1 MTKFASNQRPQL
13 GMSPKLP
20 KKVIPGTKQHTDGTI
35 DYSFL
40 LSEEEKKKDDY
51 FKLKQLVYHYEWIGR
66 QQINRHRD
74 AIRKKFNLAYGVI
87 DTSDYIKDESEYK
100 AEIEFL
106 DSEPIDYDLKFYPII
121 PNLINSLVG
130 ELSKTYTNY
139 SAVAVNP
146 EAINR
151 LIEEKNNMVKQLLLQ
166 PLQEQF
172 NASMEQQGITPETQ
186 PDVYQQQQ
194 ELFLQMPVVQKYM
207 AKTYR
212 LEVENWANH
221 TIQMD
226 QRRFKLAEVEKQ
238 AFFNKLVT
246 DFPYVHVELSDTDYR
261 PQVLDPR
268 YCAYLKSP
276 YVDDVSEGIMFMWYE
291 YESPLNLITRFGSS
305 LKEEDM
311 EKLETLHIHHRT
323 LLNIDSNER
332 YNLDVPGDIAAAQNY
347 LAFREI
353 ANTRYTDDK
362 YRGGDYKERLVEICN
377 MYLQVPRKLGKLT
390 MSNGREKF
398 SEIVDEYY
406 KPTVQPV
413 YDTTILNE
421 KSERTLIY
429 GEHIEWFYQNEL
441 WRVVK
446 INLSTN
452 PNPDNADDVWVLLE
466 KHPLQLSKP
475 EYRFGSYI
483 PVHGGPKTNK
493 YNDPV
498 TIVDKCK
505 PWQVFYNYLWNRN
518 DQLVKG
524 EIGKFFLMNQNL
536 IPQES
541 MGEDWGRGNIL
552 KFALAARDVKIA
564 PTDPS
569 LMNTGN
575 SALAATGG
583 YGQEVDL
590 TVTQEVIDKAKLA
603 EICKNECFLQVG
615 VTPQFLGDISPS
627 ETATGIQQGVNAS
640 VTQLKHLYD
649 EHFSLFESVRQTM
662 LQYAAY
668 HDAQGNNPSK
678 MYIADEGER
687 VIFQIPAD
695 LSLHTLGVY
704 VSSNMDDNSI
714 IQTIKTLVLQDNTMG
729 ADLLDKVTSLSSK
742 SVSEI
747 YSKLKDLSIEK
758 QIKEKEQ
765 YQQEQNLVQQQI
777 ESNEKQ
783 LQAKLEEE
791 ARQAQLDRESN
802 ERIAEIKV
810 IGQSQFSEGD
820 GFEEL
825 LKLKQMQDKEKQSY
839 NTLLAKLNQDTNNL
853 LSQRQNANLTQ
864 QANKE
869 KTEIEKEKIKVDRE
883 KILADLKKSQN
894 DLLIAKTNRNKY
906 SK

>member
-1 MTKFASNQRPQL
+1 MKTFASNQRPQL
-13 GMSPKLP
+13 GMKPKLP
-20 KKVIPGTKQHTDGTI
+20 KKVIPGTNQNTDGTI
-35 DYSFL
+35 DYSFV

-51 FKLKQLVYHYEWIGR
+51 FQLKQLVYHYEWIGR

-74 AIRKKFNLAYGVI
+74 SILKKFNLAYGVI
-87 DTSDYIKDESEYK
+87 DTSDYIKGSSEYS
-100 AEIEFL
+100 AELEML
-106 DSEPIDYDLKFYPII
+106 NGEDLDYDLKFYPIV
-121 PNLINSLVG
+121 PNIINSLVG

-139 SAVAVNP
+139 SALAVNP

-151 LIEEKNNMVKQLLLQ
+151 IVEEKNNLVRQLLLQ

-172 NASMEQQGITPETQ
+172 DAEMNAQGITPETQ
-186 PDVYQQQQ
+186 PDVFQQQQ
-194 ELFLQMPVVQKYM
+194 ELFLQMPQVQKYM
-207 AKTYR
+207 AKTFR

-226 QRRFKLAEVEKQ
+226 QRRFKMAEVEKQ

-246 DFPYVHVELSDTDYR
+246 DLPFVHIELSETDYR
-261 PQVLDPR
+261 PQILDPR

-276 YVDDVSEGIMFMWYE
+276 YVDDVSEGIMFMWHE
-291 YESPLNLITRFGSS
+291 YESPLNLITRFGEFLS
-305 LKEEDM
+305 EDDVD
-311 EKLETLHIHHRT
+311 KLQRLHIHYRT
-323 LLNIDSNER
+323 LLNINSNER
-332 YNLDVPGDIAAAQNY
+332 YNLDVPGDIASAQNY

-353 ANTRYTDDK
+353 ANTKYTDDK
-362 YRGGDYKERLVEICN
+362 YRGGEYKERLVEICN

-390 MSNGREKF
+390 LSNGKDKF
-398 SEIVDEYY
+398 SEIVDENY

-421 KSERTLIY
+421 KTERTLIY
-429 GEHIEWFYQNEL
+429 GEHVEWFYKNEL

-446 INLSTN
+446 INLTTN
-452 PNPDNADDVWVLLE
+452 PNPDNNDDIWVVLE

-493 YNDPV
+493 YNNPV

-524 EIGKFFLMNQNL
+524 EIGKFFLMNQNM

-541 MGEDWGRGNIL
+541 MGEEWGRANLL
-552 KFALAARDVKIA
+552 KWALVARDTGIA

-569 LMNTGN
+569 MMNTG
-575 SALAATGG
+575 STALAATGG

-590 TVTQEVIDKAKLA
+590 TVTQQVIDKAKLA
-603 EICKNECFLQVG
+603 EICKNECLLQVG
-615 VTPQFLGDISPS
+615 ITPQFMGDISPS
-627 ETATGIQQGVNAS
+627 ETATGVQQGINAS

-662 LQYAAY
+662 LQYAAH
-668 HDAQGNNPSK
+668 HDAKGNNPTK
-678 MYIADEGER
+678 MYVSDEGER
-687 VIFQIPAD
+687 VLFQVPTD
-695 LSLHTLGVY
+695 LSLHNLGVY
-704 VSSNMDDNSI
+704 ISSNMDDNSI

-729 ADLLDKVTSLSSK
+729 ADLLDKVTALTSK

-747 YSKLKDLSIEK
+747 YSKLKDLSIDK
-758 QIKEKEQ
+758 QAQETKQ

-777 ESNEKQ
+777 ESQEKQ
-783 LQAKLEEE
+783 LQAKLQEE
-791 ARQAQLDRESN
+791 ATQAQLDRESN

-810 IGQSQFSEGD
+810 IGQSSFSEGD
-820 GFEEL
+820 GYEEL

-839 NTLLAKLNQDTNNL
+839 NTLLAKLNQDTNAL
-853 LSQRQNANLTQ
+853 LANRQNTNITQ
-864 QANKE
+864 QADKE
-869 KTEIEKEKIKVDRE
+869 KRDIEREKLQIDRE

-894 DLLIAKTNRNKY
+894 QLLIAKTNKNKY